1 MPDLWQVAQQLRHLQ
16 FVDLSHGFG
25 PGIPK
30 FPTDPDETRRD
41 IPHLPQPGCLTTAFS
56 LVGQWGTHV
65 DAPAH
70 AVVGGRRLDEIPV
83 SEMILPLVVLDFTAQ
98 VAANADF
105 TLGIADIYKWENR
118 HGQIPKHAFVAF
130 RSDWSKR
137 WPDPELMSNKD
148 ANRIAHY
155 PGWSPEAIE
164 WLVAERQITAIGH
177 ETLDTDPGV
186 LVSRDQFPAQLQI
199 LGLGRWQIERMTGLD
214 LVPATGSLMI
224 AAWPKPRLGTGFPV
238 RAVAVLPMTV

>member
-1 MPDLWQVAQQLRHLQ
+1 MSDLWQVVEQLRHLQ

-30 FPTDPDETRRD
+30 FPTDPDEVRRD
-41 IPHLPQPGCLTTAFS
+41 IPDLPQLGCLATVFS

-70 AVVGGRRLDEIPV
+70 AVVGGRRLDDIPV
-83 SEMILPLVVLDFTAQ
+83 SEMLLPLVVLDFTAE
-98 VAANADF
+98 VATDADF
-105 TLGIADIYKWENR
+105 TPSIADIERWEE
-118 HGQIPKHAFVAF
+118 HYGQIPAHAFVAF

-137 WPDPELMSNKD
+137 WPDPELMTNQD
-148 ANRIAHY
+148 ADGIAHY
-155 PGWSPEAIE
+155 PGWTPQVIE
-164 WLVAERQITAIGH
+164 WLVTERSITAIGH

-186 LVSRDQFPAQLQI
+186 VVSQEEFPAQVRI
-199 LGLGRWQIERMTGLD
+199 LELGRWQIERMTGLD
-214 LVPATGSLMI
+214 LVPATGALLI
-224 AAWPKPRLGTGFPV
+224 AAWPKPALGTGFPV